1 MAQKHELGKF
11 GEELTCRYLTYYGF
25 EILAKNY
32 RIRGGEI
39 DIIGKLRDMIV
50 FVEVKTRHEIAENKF
65 GTALEAID
73 RHKREH
79 IIKTAKRWIYENSR
93 YSECNFR
100 FDVAEIQVIDGEK
113 PKIKYLKSA
122 FLL

>member
-1 MAQKHELGKF
+1 MV
-11 GEELTCRYLTYYGF
+11 
-25 EILAKNY
+25 
-32 RIRGGEI
+32 
-39 DIIGKLRDMIV
+39 V
-50 FVEVKTRHEIAENKF
+50 FVEVKTRNEIVENKY
-65 GTALEAID
+65 GTALEAVD
-73 RHKREH
+73 KHKREH
-79 IIKTAKRWIYENSR
+79 IIKTAKRWIYENPR